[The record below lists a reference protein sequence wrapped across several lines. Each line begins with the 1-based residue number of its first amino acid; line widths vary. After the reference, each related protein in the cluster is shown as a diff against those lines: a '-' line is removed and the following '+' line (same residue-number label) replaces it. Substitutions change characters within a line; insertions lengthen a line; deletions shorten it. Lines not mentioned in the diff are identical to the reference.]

1 MLMNGLRGW
10 AIYAWVALPT
20 VMYGGYALLALLTKK
35 EALTPF
41 RRTWFRAGHAHAGV
55 ILLMFLLFIDFIAR
69 TGLPNAAKHIACG
82 IFVAGILAQSG
93 GFFVHMS
100 KGQPDTPSIGTRIT
114 TAGALLLTVAIGIL
128 VYGIATIGQDGV
140 VLR

>member
-1 MLMNGLRGW
+1 MNELRGW

-35 EALTPF
+35 DGLTPF

-55 ILLMFLLFIDFIAR
+55 LLLMFLLFLEALAR
-69 TGLPNAAKHIACG
+69 TDLTLGVKHLACG
-82 IFVAGILAQSG
+82 IFIAGVLAQSG

-100 KGQPDTPSIGTRIT
+100 RGQADRPSIGTTIT
-114 TAGALLLTVAIGIL
+114 TIGALLLTVAVGVL
-128 VYGIATIGQDGV
+128 VYGIVITGQVG
-140 VLR
+140 